1 MKKKFLTMMLF
12 FAFLIAGIQNV
23 SAQYVSETEAMAIVQ
38 TEIQTIESNSINPN
52 TQEKTPY
59 YAANATKLEF
69 LQSVNLRLLDGNSV
83 TDSIDQGVVEAGVA
97 DYLVAPTSDAGDVY
111 RTPLHQEIVDLLSL

>member
-23 SAQYVSETEAMAIVQ
+23 SAQYVSETEALVLVQ
-38 TEIQTIESNSINPN
+38 TEIQTIEAEIANQNV
-52 TQEKTPY
+52 QDKTPAI
-59 YAANATKLEF
+59 AALGTKLEF
-69 LQSVNLRLLDGNSV
+69 LNAVNHRLLDGETV
-83 TDSIDQGVVEAGVA
+83 PDAIIHGVHEAAVA
-97 DYLVAPTSDAGDVY
+97 DYVVEPTTDAGDVF

>member
-23 SAQYVSETEAMAIVQ
+23 SAQYVSETEALVLVQ
-38 TEIQTIESNSINPN
+38 TEIQTIESEITNQNV
-52 TQEKTPY
+52 QDKTP
-59 YAANATKLEF
+59 AISALGAKLEF
-69 LQSVNLRLLDGNSV
+69 LQAIETHLLDGDTV
-83 TDSIDQGVVEAGVA
+83 ITSITQGVQEAAVA
-97 DYLVAPTSDAGDVY
+97 DYVVEPTTDSGDVY

>member
-38 TEIQTIESNSINPN
+38 TEIQTIESNAVNQN
-52 TQEKTPY
+52 TQEKTAA
-59 YAANATKLEF
+59 YAANVAKLEF
-69 LQSVNLRLLDGNSV
+69 LQAVNLRLLDGETVS
-83 TDSIDQGVVEAGVA
+83 DAIIHGVHEAAVA
-97 DYLVAPTSDAGDVY
+97 DYVVEPITDAGDVF
-111 RTPLHQEIVDLLSL
+111 RTPLHQEIVDLLTL

>member
-23 SAQYVSETEAMAIVQ
+23 SAQYVSETEALVLVQ
-38 TEIQTIESNSINPN
+38 TEITTIESELANQNV
-52 TQEKTPY
+52 QDKTP
-59 YAANATKLEF
+59 AISALGAKLEF
-69 LQSVNLRLLDGNSV
+69 LNAVNFRLLDGETV
-83 TDSIDQGVVEAGVA
+83 PDAIIHGVHEAAVA
-97 DYLVAPTSDAGDVY
+97 DYVVEPTTDAGDVY